1 MKFINWRDNGGI
13 RLGILTDRGVL
24 QVADAADALRM
35 NVPLTLPDVM
45 AGGDE
50 AMEAMVT
57 LVERAAGTPNAAV
70 YTAVDELDLAPCIP
84 NPGKIICIGLNYSK
98 HAEETGARIPES
110 PILFNKFNNALSGHG
125 DEVIIPKVTTK
136 VDYEAELTIV
146 IGKQAKDVTEQEA
159 LSYVFGYC
167 CANDISARDLQART
181 RQWLLGKS
189 CDGFAPIGPFV
200 ATADEIRD
208 PNDLKIQT
216 IVNGESRQSSSTAD
230 MIFSC
235 RTLISYISQH
245 MTLLPGDIILTGTPE
260 GVIVGYPPE
269 RQTYLQDGDVV
280 TIAIEGLGELTNVMR
295 AE

>member
-1 MKFINWRDNGGI
+1 MKYVNWRDNGSI
-13 RLGILTDRGVL
+13 KLGVLTDRGVL
-24 QVADAADALRM
+24 KVEEAASRLGH
-35 NVPLTLPDVM
+35 NVPLTLHEIM
-45 AGGDE
+45 AGGNHGVE
-50 AMEAMVT
+50 ALVD
-57 LVERAAGTPNAAV
+57 LVEQAAGAPNAVIYAPIG
-70 YTAVDELDLAPCIP
+70 TLDLAPCVP

-98 HAEETGARIPES
+98 HAEETGARIPEY

-136 VDYEAELTIV
+136 VDYEAELAIV
-146 IGKQAKDVTEQEA
+146 IGKQAKDVSEEDA

-167 CANDISARDLQART
+167 CANDVSARDLQGRT

-189 CDGFAPIGPFV
+189 CDGFAPIGPYV
-200 ATADEIRD
+200 ATADEITD
-208 PNDLKIQT
+208 PNALSIQT
-216 IVNGESRQSSSTAD
+216 TVNGELRQNSSTAD

-235 RTLISYISQH
+235 KTLISYVSQH

-269 RQTYLQDGDVV
+269 RQVYLQDGDSV
-280 TIAIEGLGELTNVMR
+280 TISIEGLGELTNVMR